1 MRWPFTKA
9 DTLPDAGPL
18 YDAIVKEARR
28 PDWYARAGVP
38 DTLDGRFAVL
48 SSLLA
53 LADIR
58 LGEGDEDAQALSPRL
73 TERFIADMDAQ
84 MRQEGF
90 GDPGL
95 GKQVRMLVG
104 ALASR
109 IDRLSGKEGDEW
121 DAAAAAALYKPEEL
135 ERGEV
140 ELGVAL
146 LREMRERLSHAGD
159 AALVAGHW

>member
-58 LGEGDEDAQALSPRL
+58 LGEGGEDAQSLSPRL

-109 IDRLSGKEGDEW
+109 IDRLAGTDGAEW
-121 DAAAAAALYKPEEL
+121 DSAAAAALYKPDEL
-135 ERGEV
+135 ERAEV

-146 LREMRERLSHAGD
+146 LREMRERLSHASD
-159 AALVAGHW
+159 SALAAGHW